1 MRYNRGMKNK
11 YPTSMRLTPT
21 AKRLIEQISESLG
34 ISNSAV
40 LELAIRTLARQHNI
54 QADTEAEGAED
65 EDMP

>member
-1 MRYNRGMKNK
+1 
-11 YPTSMRLTPT
+11 MRLTPT